1 VLEEIVK
8 SNELT
13 FSRLTH
19 LSLIKMQT
27 IRIVLEMSLLLGL
40 QTKQVDYAAAFMHAD
55 IERDPNWDSMSEL
68 ERKQSGVYIQ
78 MPKGFQS
85 PGHVIKLK
93 N

>member
-1 VLEEIVK
+1 
-8 SNELT
+8 
-13 FSRLTH
+13 
-19 LSLIKMQT
+19 MQT